1 MPKSLII
8 AIDGPVAAGKS
19 AVGTELASRLEY
31 KFVDT
36 GVMYRALTWAVLR
49 DKVDPN
55 DEIAVT
61 ELSKRTEIQIDN
73 GINPKDPQI
82 IVDGENITSN
92 LRTADVE
99 KGVPLISRY
108 DGVRQSMVSRQRQLA
123 STGMLIMAG
132 RDIGTVVLPDAD
144 LKIFLTASPEERARR
159 RHIDIEDSGQ
169 ATDYSKVLDGLIQ
182 RDKIDTERHNSPLK
196 PASGA
201 HILTTD
207 GITLTE
213 VVDFILA
220 LAETG

>member
-1 MPKSLII
+1 MPKSLTI

-19 AVGTELASRLEY
+19 AVGTELASRLDY

-36 GVMYRALTWAVLR
+36 GTMYRALTWAVLR
-49 DKVDPN
+49 DKVDAN

-61 ELSKRTEIQIDN
+61 ELSKITDIQIDN
-73 GINPKDPQI
+73 DESSNGPQI
-82 IVDGENITSN
+82 IVDGENITAN
-92 LRTADVE
+92 LRTSAVE
-99 KGVPLISRY
+99 KGVPLVSRY
-108 DGVRQSMVSRQRQLA
+108 DGVRQSMVSRQRELA

-132 RDIGTVVLPDAD
+132 RDIGTVVLPNAD

-169 ATDYSKVLDGLIQ
+169 ITDYGNVLDGLIQ

-201 HILTTD
+201 HILNTD

-213 VVDFILA
+213 GVDLILA
-220 LAETG
+220 LAETN